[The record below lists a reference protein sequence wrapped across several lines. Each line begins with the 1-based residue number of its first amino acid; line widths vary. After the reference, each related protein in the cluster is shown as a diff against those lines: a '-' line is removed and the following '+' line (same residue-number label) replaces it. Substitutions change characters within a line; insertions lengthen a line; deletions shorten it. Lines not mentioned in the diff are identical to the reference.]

1 MLAACCFVA
10 ALSASPVYRMGTYNI
25 RMNYD
30 TDTGDQAWSVRKVYV
45 VKNIVD
51 HDYDVIGLQENS
63 IDMLPEIQELLGD
76 AYNTYSWGA
85 GSATDDRSGTHTT
98 VVYKA
103 DKFTL
108 LDKGQY
114 FLAENPD
121 EPGLPFDAAVRR
133 ITVWVK
139 LQDKSSGDIFFFFS
153 THLDH
158 LGVMARAESAR
169 LNVRKMNEIANGYPA
184 FIVGDFNAYYDE
196 KTMYNTFNAYFKD
209 SRKTTQTAPVGPGAT
224 FGPWDPTL
232 SGGEPIDYVFCDR
245 VNVLSYETITEDFG
259 RGITPSDHLPL
270 LITCTFKDNLER
282 TKWYV
287 STAGSASGDGT
298 KENPFASVQQ
308 ALDAAEKQD
317 SIYLTEGT
325 FYPVETA
332 SLSGRQATMNVTT
345 GVYIRGGYNA
355 DFSAVVG
362 KTVLS
367 GDLGRNDVIG
377 TDGRIVSG
385 AGDNACHVLTVA
397 DSCFLDLG
405 GLEITGG
412 YADLSGANSGGAI
425 YSKGIDLVLRDVDIT
440 NNYAA
445 GYGGGIYTEGNLTA
459 ERTTF
464 ARNQSGSQGGAFY
477 SQTPGW
483 RTDIDD
489 SYFVENKATQGSA
502 AYSAG
507 LVVALLRGNT
517 IAGNVSARNGVYTQ
531 TGTSI
536 YTRSTWVNNTFVNNR
551 LTATSNAL
559 SDKSN
564 GGAAIYFNAVSGA
577 LNLVNNTITGNTD
590 SCYTSSGTP
599 STNFNGSAVH
609 VMAGNVK
616 LVNNIIAG
624 NFSSA
629 AEAGEVYLG
638 TSAKLMTSTY
648 NLYGAADRMNITAKT
663 RDMVCYS
670 YDRSVQDLSGMLHSE
685 VVDGKLCPIL
695 TDNGGHAPTVRVLSV
710 ACGNN
715 NLNVLKASS
724 LRESSFY
731 VDIDGNGK
739 YTDQLTVDGRGVER
753 NTSGSM
759 VGAYEYTGESGIEA
773 ASSDSGLDLYVSE
786 NRLYVLSENSSVSYA
801 IYTASGSLQIE
812 GEAIPGTPVDLSS
825 LSAGVYVVYAHDRAG
840 QIKVIKVLIN
850 E

>member
-30 TDTGDQAWSVRKVYV
+30 TDTGDQAWNVRKVYV
-45 VKNIVD
+45 VKSIVD
-51 HDYDVIGLQENS
+51 FDFDVIGLQENS

-76 AYNTYSWGA
+76 AYATYSWGA
-85 GSATDDRSGTHTT
+85 GSATDNRSGTHTT

-158 LGVMARAESAR
+158 LGEMARAESAR

-196 KTMYNTFNAYFKD
+196 KTMYNTFNAYFND
-209 SRKTTQTAPVGPGAT
+209 SRKVTQTAPVGPGAT

-232 SGGEPIDYVFCDR
+232 SGGEPIDYVFSDR

-259 RGITPSDHLPL
+259 RGITPSDHLPI
-270 LITCTFKDNLER
+270 LITCTFKDNLDR

-287 STAGSASGDGT
+287 STAGSASGDGS

-308 ALDAAEKQD
+308 ALDAAGKQD

-377 TDGRIVSG
+377 PDGRIVSG
-385 AGDNACHVLTVA
+385 AGDNACHVLAVA

-440 NNYAA
+440 DNYAA

-464 ARNQSGSQGGAFY
+464 ARNQSGTQGGAFY

-489 SYFVENKATQGSA
+489 SYFVDNQATQGSA

-507 LVVALLRGNT
+507 LVLAMLRGNT

-564 GGAAIYFNAVSGA
+564 GGAAIYFNAASGA

-599 STNFNGSAVH
+599 SANFNGSAVH
-609 VMAGNVK
+609 VMAGSVK

-670 YDRSVQDLSGMLHSE
+670 YDRSVQDLNGMLHSE
-685 VVDGKLCPIL
+685 VVDGRLCPIL

-715 NLNVLKASS
+715 NLNVLKAAS

-759 VGAYEYTGESGIEA
+759 VGAYEYTGESGVEA
-773 ASSDSGLDLYVSE
+773 VSSDGGLDLFVSE
-786 NRLYVLSENSSVSYA
+786 NRLYIRSENSSVSYA
-801 IYTASGSLQIE
+801 IYTASGSLQAE
-812 GEAIPGTPVDLSS
+812 GEVVPGTPVDLSS
-825 LSAGVYVVYAHDRAG
+825 LPAGVYVVYAHDGAG
-840 QIKVIKVLIN
+840 QIKSIKVLIN